1 MIRHNLKSS
10 RVVGYGI
17 SQEGPASPRLLKSKI
32 EKRLLAVGPE
42 YLALTLTLVI
52 SGTTGGTWAANK
64 ILNRFTER
72 AKQIEILINTQER
85 KLENLEE
92 KVNRLPLDY
101 VLKVDFL
108 REIKEMHDNFK
119 QINMKLDKLVEK
131 LLSK

>member
-1 MIRHNLKSS
+1 
-10 RVVGYGI
+10 
-17 SQEGPASPRLLKSKI
+17 
-32 EKRLLAVGPE
+32 VGPE
-42 YLALTLTLVI
+42 YLALVITLVV
-52 SGTTGGTWAANK
+52 SGVSGGSWTANK
-64 ILNRFTER
+64 ILGRFSER
-72 AKQIEILINTQER
+72 ARQLASAVENQER
-85 KLENLEE
+85 KLDNLEE

>member
-1 MIRHNLKSS
+1 M
-10 RVVGYGI
+10 
-17 SQEGPASPRLLKSKI
+17 
-32 EKRLLAVGPE
+32 GPE
-42 YLALTLTLVI
+42 YLALLITLAI
-52 SGTTGGTWAANK
+52 SGVTGGTWTANK
-64 ILNRFTER
+64 ILGRFSDR
-72 AKQIEILINTQER
+72 ARQIHSAVEAQER

-131 LLSK
+131 LLTK

>member
-1 MIRHNLKSS
+1 M
-10 RVVGYGI
+10 
-17 SQEGPASPRLLKSKI
+17 
-32 EKRLLAVGPE
+32 GPE
-42 YLALTLTLVI
+42 YLAVFITLGI
-52 SGTTGGTWAANK
+52 SGVTGGSWTATK
-64 ILNRFTER
+64 ILGHFSGR
-72 AKQIEILINTQER
+72 ARQIHSAVEAQER

-131 LLSK
+131 LLAK

>member
-1 MIRHNLKSS
+1 M
-10 RVVGYGI
+10 
-17 SQEGPASPRLLKSKI
+17 
-32 EKRLLAVGPE
+32 GPE